1 MRILTKEINR
11 TLAFVSLAGQSKA
24 ETEERKRAKKDDS
37 GNVVSLKTDQD
48 GNPTYSV
55 PVKVI
60 DQDGREQREA
70 YVSVRKP
77 CDIPALVPLRA
88 TGLAEIN
95 TYGTVTTIVVDEL
108 VPATSGGANN

>member
-1 MRILTKEINR
+1 MRILTKEINH
-11 TLAFVSLAGQSKA
+11 TLAFVSLAEQAQA
-24 ETEERKRAKKDDS
+24 ETAERKRAKRDEG
-37 GNVVSLKTDQD
+37 GNIVSLKTDQD

-60 DQDGREQREA
+60 DQDGREQRET

-77 CDIPALVPLRA
+77 CAIPALVPLRA

-108 VPATSGGANN
+108 VPATTAGAGD